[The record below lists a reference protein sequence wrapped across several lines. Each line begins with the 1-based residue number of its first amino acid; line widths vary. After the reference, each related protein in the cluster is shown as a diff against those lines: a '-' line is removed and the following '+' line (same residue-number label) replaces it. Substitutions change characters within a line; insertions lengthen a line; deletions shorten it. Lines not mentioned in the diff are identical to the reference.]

1 MWHLF
6 DGYKRRHALPR
17 ASQLNLIARILNN
30 LTPGPGIKM
39 RRPDLPTPAAPVE
52 ISVDEAWLNAKIGGG
67 GGGGGGGGIPTG
79 YTEATV
85 ITGVSLT
92 SNGLVLTTATGLVK
106 ANTAGAISIPVDT
119 YGP

>member
-1 MWHLF
+1 MIIEESHLRPE
-6 DGYKRRHALPR
+6 D
-17 ASQLNLIARILNN
+17 ILM
-30 LTPGPGIKM
+30 LL
-39 RRPDLPTPAAPVE
+39 R
-52 ISVDEAWLNAKIGGG
+52 KIGGG

-92 SNGLVLTTATGLVK
+92 SNGLVFTTATGLVK
-106 ANTAGAISIPVDT
+106 ANTAGAIPIPVDT